1 VSATFRVKLRSNE
14 RVNLFGRTGS
24 GKTTQARRLLTD
36 ASSRMTWVV
45 LDAKHDFYIPGVKVT
60 GAFSPRLRQ
69 QIVRIPPYEEE
80 QLAYDDVIW
89 RIWER
94 GDSIL
99 YIDETTL
106 VCPTRTLRPAL
117 GAAIRTGRSRGLGV
131 WCASQRP
138 KDLPSAIFTE
148 TEHFF
153 VFQLNF
159 EADREKVVSFTSDGL
174 YAPLSRIRGHDF
186 VYWNVLSDTGR
197 YVKALPARGRKT
209 A

>member
-1 VSATFRVKLRSNE
+1 MPRGRRLQLHIRSDQ

-24 GKTTQARRLLTD
+24 GKTTQAKRML
-36 ASSRMTWVV
+36 AACSSNWVV
-45 LDAKHDFYIPGVKVT
+45 LDAKHDFRLADTPVVR
-60 GAFSPRLRQ
+60 AFQAKLTRQ
-69 QIVRIPPYEEE
+69 IIRVPIGGDEE
-80 QLAYDDVIW
+80 LGWDTAIW
-89 RIWER
+89 ATWER
-94 GDSIL
+94 GNAIL

-106 VCPTRTLRPAL
+106 ITPARTLRPAL

-159 EADREKVVSFTSDGL
+159 EADREKVASFTSDIL
-174 YAPLSRIRGHDF
+174 LEPLARLRGHDF
-186 VYWNVLSDTGR
+186 IYWNILED
-197 YVKALPARGRKT
+197 RGTLVR
-209 A
+209 AA